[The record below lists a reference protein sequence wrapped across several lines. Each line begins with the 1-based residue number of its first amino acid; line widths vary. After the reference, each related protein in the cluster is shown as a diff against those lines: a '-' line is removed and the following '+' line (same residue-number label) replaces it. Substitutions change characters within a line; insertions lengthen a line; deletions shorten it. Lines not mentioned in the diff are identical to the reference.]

1 MAPEVM
7 ILLKQKNKDKKGYTA
22 AVDWWSLGVTM
33 FKLLTGHN
41 PFPQVNVSVFLEWCT
56 MKRNQAA
63 NIQNDIILN
72 GNNYQGDYE
81 TFPEQYI
88 NFCRTLYELKADCN
102 VSSNCL
108 DIILKFLEVVE
119 EKRLGYGAF
128 GTRNVKSHP
137 FLEKIQWDL
146 LEQKHIIPPYIPV
159 ANTVTEKA
167 HLDRLDSLLALHGK
181 QAWLKDV
188 PTRTEQKYFKNW
200 YAIYIFIMCYD
211 SIICG

>member
-7 ILLKQKNKDKKGYTA
+7 ILLKQKNKDKKGYTM

-33 FKLLTGHN
+33 FKLLTGHI

-63 NIQNDIILN
+63 NIQNDIIATGSSDANTHAL
-72 GNNYQGDYE
+72 
-81 TFPEQYI
+81 PEQYV
-88 NFCRTLYELKADCN
+88 NFFKTLAELKSVHN

-146 LEQKHIIPPYIPV
+146 LEQKHIIPPYKPISSNINDKPQV
-159 ANTVTEKA
+159 QSVEN
-167 HLDRLDSLLALHGK
+167 LLCLHGK
-181 QAWLKDV
+181 QSWLKEV
-188 PTRTEQKYFKNW
+188 PTRSEQKYFKNW
-200 YAIYIFIMCYD
+200 YVSLNLYFYVL
-211 SIICG
+211 